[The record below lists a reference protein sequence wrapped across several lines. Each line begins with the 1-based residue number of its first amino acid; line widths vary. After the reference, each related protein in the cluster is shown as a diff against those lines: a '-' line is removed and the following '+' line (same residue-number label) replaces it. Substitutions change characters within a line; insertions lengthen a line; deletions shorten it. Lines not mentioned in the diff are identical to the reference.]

1 MIKSMIFVEVLIN
14 APRPNYTEEV
24 KAVQAKIV
32 KYFGTRNA
40 TADEESPGVIIDG
53 DLSQKDMEVLKE
65 QLPAYIKLF
74 AIKGSAK
81 SVKFVNN
88 EDIIDLTV

>member
-1 MIKSMIFVEVLIN
+1 MIKSIIFVEVLIN

-24 KAVQAKIV
+24 RAVQAKIV

-40 TADEESPGVIIDG
+40 IADKEGPGVIIDG

-74 AIKGSAK
+74 AIKSNAK

>member
-1 MIKSMIFVEVLIN
+1 MIRSMIFVEVLIN

-40 TADEESPGVIIDG
+40 AADEESPGVIIDG

-74 AIKGSAK
+74 AIKGSTK
-81 SVKFVNN
+81 SVKFMSNK
-88 EDIIDLTV
+88 DIIDLTV